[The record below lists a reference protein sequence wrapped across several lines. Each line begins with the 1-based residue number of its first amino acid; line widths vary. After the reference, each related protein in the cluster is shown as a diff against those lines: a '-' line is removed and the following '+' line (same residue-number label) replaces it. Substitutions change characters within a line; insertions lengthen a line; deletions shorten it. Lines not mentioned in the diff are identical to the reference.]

1 MTSPPQR
8 ATVQSAPLGSQ
19 TKWQR
24 AREWAQRRR
33 RLLIMLGV
41 GLLVIVG
48 IWILL
53 RPAEDTGFQGGRFG
67 GNGPMPV
74 NVGTA
79 EKGEIP
85 ITVNALGTVT
95 PVSTVTVRPQVTGYI
110 NQISFEEGQLV
121 KEGDV
126 LAVIDPRPYQL
137 ALQQAEGQLGRDQAQ
152 LNNAEIDAERYRTLF
167 AQDSISKQQVDT
179 QDALVRQFRGT
190 VQADQAAVGTARLNV
205 DRCYIKAPLTGRV
218 GLRQID
224 QGNYISAGDTT
235 GIAVITQVRPISV
248 LFTVPEDQVQPILT
262 RLRSGATLDVKA
274 LDRSQKNTLA
284 VGKLDTVDNKIDT
297 TTGTVKLR
305 AEFANADETLFPNQ
319 FVNVELLVD
328 TLKDVTIVPVAAIQ
342 RGAPGTFVYVVDQE
356 SKVSLRPVK
365 IGVQTPEKVVVTEG
379 VQPGEIVV
387 VDGADRIRDGVPV
400 LLPGQEPPAA
410 GVRPAGQ
417 RRGAAGQGG
426 QRRQRGQGGQP
437 PAQGGAEG
445 ERPRG
450 PPPGVRG
457 GGGMGMGGMGGG

>member
-1 MTSPPQR
+1 MNHEMSSPPQR
-8 ATVQSAPLGSQ
+8 ATVPSAPSTGQ
-19 TKWQR
+19 TTWQR
-24 AREWAQRRR
+24 ARAWTQRRR
-33 RLLIMLGV
+33 RLLIMLVV

-48 IWILL
+48 IYFLL
-53 RPAEDTGFQGGRFG
+53 RPAPDAGFQGGRFG

-74 NVGTA
+74 NVGKA

-95 PVSTVTVRPQVTGYI
+95 PLSTVTVRPQVTGYI
-110 NQISFEEGQLV
+110 TKLSFTEGQLV

-126 LAVIDPRPYQL
+126 LAIIDPRPYEL

-152 LNNAEIDAERYRTLF
+152 LHNAEIDAERYRTLF
-167 AQDSISKQQVDT
+167 TQDSISKQQVDT
-179 QDALVRQFRGT
+179 QDALVRQYRGT

-224 QGNYISAGDTT
+224 QGNYISSGDAT

-248 LFTVPEDQVQPILT
+248 LFTVPEDQLQQILQ
-262 RLRSGATLDVKA
+262 RVRSGATLDVTA
-274 LDRSQKNTLA
+274 LDRSQKVKLA
-284 VGKLDTVDNKIDT
+284 VGKLSNVDNKIDT

-305 AEFANADETLFPNQ
+305 AEFPNVDESLFPNQ

-356 SKVSLRPVK
+356 NKVAIRPVK
-365 IGVQTPEKVVVTEG
+365 IGAQTPDKVSVTEG
-379 VQPGEIVV
+379 VQPGELVV

-410 GVRPAGQ
+410 RAPGQ
-417 RRGAAGQGG
+417 RRPGAAGG
-426 QRRQRGQGGQP
+426 QRRQGGQTEGQGD
-437 PAQGGAEG
+437 
-445 ERPRG
+445 RPRG
-450 PPPGVRG
+450 PPPGMGRG
-457 GGGMGMGGMGGG
+457 MGMGMGGPP